1 MENMQTQAIVFGAG
15 NVGRGFLGQLFS
27 ESGYHVCFVDVDAVL
42 IDTFRARGAYT
53 IRLVDNA
60 HTEEVRV
67 GPVTGLL
74 ASDAGAVAEA
84 LAAAS
89 LGATAVGARAL
100 PHVAPAVAAGIR
112 LRAERGVEEPLN
124 LIICENLKGAAA
136 IFRGMVF
143 EHLDDAGRR
152 YAAGHVGFVDTV
164 IGRMV
169 PELTPELRAQ
179 DPTLII
185 VEPYK
190 ELPVDR
196 AGFVGPIPEIV
207 GMEPSDDFALFT
219 ARKLYLHNAG
229 HAILGYLG
237 YRYGHTLGYEALE
250 DPYIRPVLDGA
261 LEEAL
266 QGIVRRHGADEAR
279 EYSGGAREY
288 SGGAREYS
296 GGAREYSGGAWL
308 RAHVADL
315 LERFANRA
323 LADPVLR
330 LARDPLRKLAPDDRL
345 VGAARVAEAAG
356 HVPVNLAL
364 GIAAALAFDAPEDPS
379 AQELQGRIAREGVES
394 VLASVC
400 AIDSAEPLGRAV
412 LERYQR
418 LLGSGA

>member
-1 MENMQTQAIVFGAG
+1 MPHHAIIFGAG
-15 NVGRGFLGQLFS
+15 NIGRGFLGQLFS
-27 ESGYHVCFVDVDAVL
+27 ESGYRVCFVDIDAAL
-42 IDTFRARGAYT
+42 IDAFRARGAYT

-74 ASDAGAVAEA
+74 ASDAGAVAEE

-100 PHVAPAVAAGIR
+100 PHVAPSVAAGIR
-112 LRAERGVEEPLN
+112 LRAQRGVEVPLN

-136 IFRGMVF
+136 TFRAMVYA
-143 EHLDDAGRR
+143 HLDDAEQR
-152 YAAGHVGFVDTV
+152 YAQEHVGFVDTV

-169 PELTPELRAQ
+169 PELAPELRAQ

-196 AGFVGPIPEIV
+196 AGFVGPIPEVV
-207 GMEPSDDFALFT
+207 GMEPCDDFALYT

-237 YRYGHTLGYEALE
+237 YRRGHTLGYETLE
-250 DPYIRPVLDGA
+250 DPTIRPVLDGA

-266 QGIVRRHGADEAR
+266 RGIVRRHGAGE
-279 EYSGGAREY
+279 
-288 SGGAREYS
+288 
-296 GGAREYSGGAWL
+296 AWL

-323 LADPVLR
+323 LADPLLR

-345 VGAARVAEAAG
+345 VGAARVAEG
-356 HVPVNLAL
+356 TGQVPINLAL
-364 GIAAALAFDAPEDPS
+364 GIAAALAFDAPQDAS
-379 AQELQGRIAREGVES
+379 AQELQRRIAAEGVEA
-394 VLASVC
+394 VLTSAC
-400 AIDSAEPLGRAV
+400 AIDPHEPLGRAV
-412 LERYQR
+412 LEHYHR
-418 LLGSGA
+418 LHQGNA

>member
-1 MENMQTQAIVFGAG
+1 MPHHAIIFGAG
-15 NVGRGFLGQLFS
+15 NIGRGFLGQLFS
-27 ESGYHVCFVDVDAVL
+27 ESGYRVCFVDIDAAL
-42 IDTFRARGAYT
+42 IDAFRARGAYT

-74 ASDAGAVAEA
+74 ASDAGAVAEE

-100 PHVAPAVAAGIR
+100 PHVAPSVAAGIR
-112 LRAERGVEEPLN
+112 LRAQRGVEVPLN

-136 IFRGMVF
+136 TFRAMVYA
-143 EHLDDAGRR
+143 HLDDAEQR
-152 YAAGHVGFVDTV
+152 YAQEHVGFVDTV

-169 PELTPELRAQ
+169 PELAPELRAQ

-196 AGFVGPIPEIV
+196 AGFVGPIPEVV
-207 GMEPSDDFALFT
+207 GMEPCDDFALYT

-237 YRYGHTLGYEALE
+237 YRRGHTLGYETLE
-250 DPYIRPVLDGA
+250 DPTIRPVLDGA

-266 QGIVRRHGADEAR
+266 RGIVRRHGAGE
-279 EYSGGAREY
+279 
-288 SGGAREYS
+288 
-296 GGAREYSGGAWL
+296 AWL

-345 VGAARVAEAAG
+345 VGAARVAEG
-356 HVPVNLAL
+356 TGQVPINLAL
-364 GIAAALAFDAPEDPS
+364 GIAAALAFDAPQDAS
-379 AQELQGRIAREGVES
+379 AQELQRRIAAEGVEA
-394 VLASVC
+394 VLTSVC
-400 AIDSAEPLGRAV
+400 AIDPHEPLGRAV
-412 LERYQR
+412 LEHYHR
-418 LLGSGA
+418 LHQGNA